1 MHITVILDISAFIWY
16 IYQGET
22 LKLRR
27 ETLRN
32 ICWFRQPEPSSS
44 VKILNYVN
52 PVGKIRIKL
61 LQVVTRN
68 YILFISNI
76 GNRSNMTWSLS
87 WAVFWRV
94 RNTNCPSVGLV
105 LCLLCVYY
113 IFKHTFPPLI
123 PKIGRS
129 NFTYTLLQYHSFR
142 FVDIFIECSCFRACL
157 RRFLFSF
164 LTARRSRPTTMAS
177 VRSFSSR
184 NILFRTA
191 IRRQIH
197 TCITE
202 QNMTIVSQTTRWL
215 VKMLYFWRNSSWKH
229 KLFCPV
235 CGASDVADLF
245 V

>member
-1 MHITVILDISAFIWY
+1 M
-16 IYQGET
+16 
-22 LKLRR
+22 
-27 ETLRN
+27 
-32 ICWFRQPEPSSS
+32 
-44 VKILNYVN
+44 
-52 PVGKIRIKL
+52 
-61 LQVVTRN
+61 N
-68 YILFISNI
+68 YILLISNT
-76 GNRSNMTWSLS
+76 GNGSNMTWNLL
-87 WAVFWRV
+87 WAVFWWV
-94 RNTNCPSVGLV
+94 RNTNFPSIGLV

-113 IFKHTFPPLI
+113 IFKHTFSPLI
-123 PKIGRS
+123 PKIRRS
-129 NFTYTLLQYHSFR
+129 HLTHTLLQYHSFG
-142 FVDIFIECSCFRACL
+142 FGDICNACSCFSACL

-202 QNMTIVSQTTRWL
+202 QNMTTVSQTTRWI
-215 VKMLYFWRNSSWKH
+215 VKMLYFRRNSPWKH

-235 CGASDVADLF
+235 CGALDVADLF